1 MDYTYTEQALLE
13 GNLSSLMDMRIKEAE
28 DICESLCWRIL
39 DVSAFI
45 NNSGE
50 KAEIQ
55 NAEQD
60 LSDYKT
66 MLVNAQE
73 LVDLLRE
80 QKKKK
85 KKTNRKDWEEDLD
98 EEFPQADDSLYIEK
112 LKQRMEESSEDDF
125 DYLDLAARLAEFE
138 DECEEREKEYLSLD
152 ISEPEPKKKP
162 KTSRFFKNLKS
173 LVLD

>member
-1 MDYTYTEQALLE
+1 MDYTEEALLE

-50 KAEIQ
+50 KAEIK

-60 LSDYKT
+60 LSEYKT

-80 QKKKK
+80 QKKK
-85 KKTNRKDWEEDLD
+85 TNRKDWEEDEEQD
-98 EEFPQADDSLYIEK
+98 EFW
-112 LKQRMEESSEDDF
+112 ESSEAESETIDDF

-162 KTSRFFKNLKS
+162 KTSCLSHFFKNLKS

>member
-1 MDYTYTEQALLE
+1 MITKINILLKKLKIMDYTYKEEALLE

-39 DVSAFI
+39 DVSDFI

-138 DECEEREKEYLSLD
+138 DECEEREKEYLN
-152 ISEPEPKKKP
+152 
-162 KTSRFFKNLKS
+162 TF
-173 LVLD
+173 

>member
-1 MDYTYTEQALLE
+1 MKINILLKKLKIMDYTYTEQALLE

-138 DECEEREKEYLSLD
+138 DECEEREKEYLN
-152 ISEPEPKKKP
+152 
-162 KTSRFFKNLKS
+162 TF
-173 LVLD
+173 